1 MTVRDISTPT
11 GGDPLV
17 VYVPVLVDDPERRV
31 TSLDGTLLFSDVSGF
46 TKLSEKL
53 AELGKAGAEELTQI
67 LLETF
72 TDLLGEARDEGGDL
86 LSFGGDA
93 LLLAFVGEGHAAR
106 GTRAAVRMRSALKAR
121 GTVQTGRGKVALK
134 ISQGVHTGTF
144 HLVLAGDRQRELL
157 VTGPDATL
165 VTDIEGAASAGQV
178 VVSQATAAH
187 LPDAVLGDA
196 IGPGRLV
203 RRLPAGPDTFEQL
216 DAGELDRS
224 SLVPDAVRRRAES
237 GERDAEHRKV
247 AVGFVHVMGVDD
259 HLARRGPELTADALS
274 RVTTVFAEA
283 AEAAGVC
290 LVASDLA
297 PDGAKLILTAGAPEA
312 VEDAEG
318 RLLVAARAALDH
330 ELPLPVRVGAH
341 VGHVFASDVGA
352 PWRHVY
358 TVIGDAVNLSA
369 RLMGKAEPGQ
379 IVASEALLERTAT
392 PFETTEL
399 EPFMVKGK
407 RQPQRASIVGERIE
421 GRGRTE
427 QLRSPFVGRDTEMA
441 VLRSALTSATAGR
454 GSCVDLVGPPGIGK
468 SRLVDEVLTYA
479 GTVGRVRITCEP
491 FQTSTPYFVARLVFR
506 RLMGLPSHADRSAA
520 GRELAAR
527 VRLEAPEQ
535 MPWLPLLADVIEAD
549 SEPTSAVDG
558 LDPAHRG
565 TATAEVANAF
575 LAALARAPH
584 VFVFEDAMWMDEASA
599 RLFARA
605 VADVERRPWF
615 VCMTRRD
622 AEVGLH
628 PGLGFDATS
637 VRLEP
642 LSTAVAQQLVHDV
655 TDEFGLSTQDVE
667 RLCARAAGNPLYLV
681 ELLRA
686 VLDAGSLEDLP
697 DSIED
702 IIASRIDRLPRRDR
716 RLLRV
721 AAVLG
726 DRFETTLLED
736 LGRQLDL
743 DDPSTAA
750 TRLSEFL
757 SRDRSDLV
765 FEHDLV
771 RQVAYE
777 GLPYTRRRGLHRR
790 AASMLAERPGRPDDD
805 RLAMLAEHWH
815 HAGDHAQA
823 FAAQRRAAERARR
836 KFAHHEVSLL
846 LQRAIDHGQ
855 KVGVDSIE
863 LAALGEQLGDAAELA
878 GRFDAAITG
887 YGIARR
893 HYPPDDDI
901 QIDLLRK
908 EGLVRE
914 RLGRYNAALEWFRR
928 GLREASRR
936 DDHRATL
943 ARAELAVAYAGVRFR
958 QGKLRNCIRWCE
970 RALGDSSVDGD
981 PKTTAHAYYVMGSA
995 LAGLNDERADTY
1007 EQRAVEMYRGVGD
1020 HLGLGRALMNMGV
1033 SADERGDFDVAAD
1046 LYQQSREALLRAG
1059 YALGL
1064 AHVSQNLAGIRS
1076 DQGRLDEA
1084 ESLLR
1089 DARRAATAAH
1099 YSMMMWV
1106 TMCSLGRVATRA
1118 RRFEEALGLLR
1129 QARDGFDE
1137 IGATSWSVET
1147 LVLEGETHLFADAPD
1162 RALEA
1167 LDMAREYGEEALSAS
1182 GVEAL
1187 ELRVRGCALSAIG
1200 SETDGLSLVR
1210 SSIEEAISQGADFDL
1225 LLSLVELARLPGVD
1239 PGEADQAV
1247 ERARQIAQRM
1257 HVDLR
1262 VVCSHSATLPQRLDA
1277 GDSQLLFA

>member
-1 MTVRDISTPT
+1 MTVRDNSTPPA
-11 GGDPLV
+11 GDRLTA
-17 VYVPVLVDDPERRV
+17 YVPVLVDDPEQRV
-31 TSLDGTLLFSDVSGF
+31 KSLDGTLLFSDVSGF

-53 AELGKAGAEELTQI
+53 AELGKAGAEELTEI
-67 LLETF
+67 LMGTF

-93 LLLAFVGEGHAAR
+93 LLLAFVGKGHAAR
-106 GTRAAVRMRSALKAR
+106 ATRAAVRMRSALKAR
-121 GTVQTGRGKVALK
+121 GPVQTGRGKVLLK

-187 LPDAVLGDA
+187 LPDAVLGGT
-196 IGPGRLV
+196 IGSGRLV
-203 RRLPAGPDTFEQL
+203 RRLPPGPETFEPL
-216 DAGELDRS
+216 VAGELDRS

-237 GERDAEHRKV
+237 GEREAEHRRV

-259 HLARRGPELTADALS
+259 HLARHGPELTADALT

-283 AEAAGVC
+283 AEAADVC

-312 VEDAEG
+312 VEDVEG

-407 RQPQRASIVGERIE
+407 RQPQRASIVGGRIE
-421 GRGRTE
+421 GRGRAE
-427 QLRSPFVGRDTEMA
+427 LLRSPFVGRDAEMA
-441 VLRSALTSATAGR
+441 VLNATLASATAGR
-454 GSCVDLVGPPGIGK
+454 GSCVELIGPPGIGK
-468 SRLVDEVLTYA
+468 SRLVDEVLGHA
-479 GTVGRVRITCEP
+479 RTVERVRITCEP
-491 FQTSTPYFVARLVFR
+491 FQTSLPYFVARLVFR
-506 RLMGLPSHADRSAA
+506 RLMGLPGHADRSTA

-527 VRLEAPEQ
+527 VRLVAPEQ
-535 MPWLPLLADVIEAD
+535 MPWLPLLADVVEAD
-549 SEPTSAVDG
+549 CDPTPEVDG
-558 LDPAHRG
+558 LDAAHRG

-575 LAALARAPH
+575 LAALAPVPQ

-605 VADVERRPWF
+605 LADVERRPWF
-615 VCMTRRD
+615 VCTTRRD
-622 AEVGLH
+622 TEGGLH

-642 LSTAVAQQLVHDV
+642 LSSTVAQRLVHDV

-686 VLDAGSLEDLP
+686 VLDARSLEDLP
-697 DSIED
+697 DSLED

-726 DRFETTLLED
+726 DRFEATLLEE
-736 LGRQLDL
+736 LGQQLDL
-743 DDPSTAA
+743 DDPGTAT
-750 TRLSEFL
+750 TRLSEFV
-757 SRDRSDLV
+757 SVDRHDLV

-777 GLPYTRRRGLHRR
+777 GLPYIRRRSLHRS

-815 HAGDHAQA
+815 HAGDHAEA
-823 FAAQRRAAERARR
+823 FAAQRRAAERAQR
-836 KFAHHEVSLL
+836 KFAHHEASLL
-846 LQRAIDHGQ
+846 LERAIDHGE
-855 KVGVDSIE
+855 KVGVDSTE
-863 LAALGEQLGDAAELA
+863 LADLAERLGDSAELA

-887 YGIARR
+887 YRAARR
-893 HYPPDDDI
+893 HYPPHDDA
-901 QIDLLRK
+901 QIGLLRK

-914 RLGRYNAALEWFRR
+914 RLGRYDAALDWFRR
-928 GLREASRR
+928 GLREANTR
-936 DDHRATL
+936 DDHAAMAR
-943 ARAELAVAYAGVRFR
+943 RAELEVSYAGVRFR
-958 QGKLRNCIRWCE
+958 QGKLRNCVRWCE
-970 RALGDSSVDGD
+970 RALSDSTVGTD
-981 PKTTAHAYYVMGSA
+981 PKTVAHAHYVMGAA
-995 LAGLNDERADTY
+995 LAGLNDERASTY
-1007 EQRAVEMYRGVGD
+1007 EERAVEMYRELGD

-1033 SADERGDFDVAAD
+1033 SADERGEFDAAAD

-1064 AHVSQNLAGIRS
+1064 AHVSQNLAEIRS
-1076 DQGRLDEA
+1076 DQGRLEEA
-1084 ESLLR
+1084 EALLR
-1089 DARRAATAAH
+1089 DARRAATAAQ
-1099 YSMMMWV
+1099 YSMMMWI

-1118 RRFEEALGLLR
+1118 RRFEEALGLLER
-1129 QARDGFDE
+1129 AREGFDE
-1137 IGATSWSVET
+1137 IGAASWAVET
-1147 LVLEGETHLFADAPD
+1147 LVLAGEAHLFADAPD
-1162 RALEA
+1162 GALEE
-1167 LDMAREYGEEALSAS
+1167 LDMARHYGEEALSAS

-1200 SETDGLSLVR
+1200 READGRALVLR
-1210 SSIEEAISQGADFDL
+1210 SIDEAAAQGADFDL
-1225 LLSLVELARLPGVD
+1225 LLSLVESARLPGTD
-1239 PGEADQAV
+1239 PRAADEAV
-1247 ERARQIAQRM
+1247 RRARRIAERM

-1262 VVCSHSATLPQRLDA
+1262 VVCPDSATLPQGLIA
-1277 GDSQLLFA
+1277 SGPQVLFA